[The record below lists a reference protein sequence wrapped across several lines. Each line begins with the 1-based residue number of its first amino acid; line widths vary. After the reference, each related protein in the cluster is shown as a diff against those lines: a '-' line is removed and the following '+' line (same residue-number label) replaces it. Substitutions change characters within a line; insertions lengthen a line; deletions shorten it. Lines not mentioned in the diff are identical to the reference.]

1 MSKIFIIAEAGINH
15 NGQMELAHKL
25 VEAAAEAGADYVK
38 FQTFKTGHLV
48 SSAAPKAAYQ
58 AIQQASEP
66 GESQYDMLRRL
77 ELDRNAHLQLIEH
90 CKRSRI
96 RFLSTAFDL
105 ESIDLL
111 LEFGMSMFKIPSGEI
126 TNLPYLRKI
135 GSLGKS
141 VVLSTGMSTMEE
153 IKQALDVLTT
163 SGTPLK
169 KITLLQCTTEYPA
182 PMDEVNLK
190 AMLSL
195 GETFGVK
202 SGYSDHTQGIEIA
215 IAAAA
220 LGATIIE
227 KHFTLNRSLPGPD
240 HKASLEP
247 HELKAMIKAIRNV
260 EKALGTGIKEP
271 SHSELKHLTAGRTS
285 IHLAIALPAGH
296 ILTDT
301 DLQMK
306 RPGNGISPMQMDA
319 IIGRKLKIKLEAD
332 TQLKMDH
339 LQ

>member
-1 MSKIFIIAEAGINH
+1 MTKIIIIAEAGVNH

-48 SSAAPKAAYQ
+48 TSAAPKAAYQ
-58 AIQQASEP
+58 AIQQGSEP

-77 ELDRNAHLQLIEH
+77 ELDRNAHLQLIEQ

-111 LEFGMSMFKIPSGEI
+111 LEFGMSLFKIPSGEI

-135 GSLGKS
+135 GSLKKS
-141 VVLSTGMSTMEE
+141 VALSTGMSTMEE
-153 IKQALDVLTT
+153 IKQAVDVLTAA
-163 SGTPLK
+163 GTPLN

-182 PMDEVNLK
+182 PMEDVNLK

-195 GETFGVK
+195 GETFNVR
-202 SGYSDHTQGIEIA
+202 SGFSDHTQGIEIA

-220 LGATIIE
+220 LGAKIIE

-247 HELKAMIKAIRNV
+247 HELKAMVKAIRNV
-260 EKALGTGIKEP
+260 EKALGSGIKEP
-271 SHSELKHLTAGRTS
+271 LPSELKNLTAARKS
-285 IHLAIALPAGH
+285 IHLATDLPAGH
-296 ILTDT
+296 ILTET
-301 DLQMK
+301 DLAMK
-306 RPGNGISPMQMDA
+306 RPGNGISPMLMDA
-319 IIGRKLKIKLEAD
+319 IIGRKLNIKLEAD
-332 TQLKMDH
+332 TQLQMDH
-339 LQ
+339 LL

>member
-1 MSKIFIIAEAGINH
+1 MSKIFIIAEAGVNH

-48 SSAAPKAAYQ
+48 TSAAPKAAYQ
-58 AIQQASEP
+58 AIQQTSEP

-111 LEFGMSMFKIPSGEI
+111 LEFGIGLFKIPSGEI

-135 GSLGKS
+135 GSLGKP
-141 VVLSTGMSTMEE
+141 VVLSTGMATMEE
-153 IKQALDVLTT
+153 IKQALDILTT
-163 SGTPLK
+163 SGTSLK

-182 PMDEVNLK
+182 PMEEVNLK

-202 SGYSDHTQGIEIA
+202 SGFSDHTQGIEIA

-247 HELKAMIKAIRNV
+247 HELKAMVKAIRNV
-260 EKALGTGIKEP
+260 EKALGSGVKEP
-271 SHSELKHLTAGRTS
+271 SPSELKNLTAARKS
-285 IHLAIALPAGH
+285 IHLSGDLPAGH
-296 ILTDT
+296 ILTEK
-301 DLQMK
+301 DLEMK
-306 RPGNGISPMQMDA
+306 RPGDGISPMQMDE
-319 IIGRKLKIKLEAD
+319 IIGRKLKVKLVAD
-332 TQLKMDH
+332 TQLKMDQ

>member
-1 MSKIFIIAEAGINH
+1 MSKIIIIAEAGVNH

-48 SSAAPKAAYQ
+48 TSAAPKAAYQ
-58 AIQQASEP
+58 AIQQANEP

-77 ELDRNAHLQLIEH
+77 ELDRSAHLQLIEH

-111 LEFGMSMFKIPSGEI
+111 LEFGMGLFKIPSGEI

-141 VVLSTGMSTMEE
+141 VVLSTGMSTMKE
-153 IKQALDVLTT
+153 IKQALDILIT
-163 SGTPLK
+163 SGTQLK

-182 PMDEVNLK
+182 PMEEVNLK

-202 SGYSDHTQGIEIA
+202 SGFSDHTQGIEIA

-260 EKALGTGIKEP
+260 EKALGSGIKEP
-271 SHSELKHLTAGRTS
+271 SPSELKNLAAARKS
-285 IHLAIALPAGH
+285 IHLAANLPAGH
-296 ILTDT
+296 ILSET
-301 DLQMK
+301 DLEMK
-306 RPGNGISPMQMDA
+306 RPGNGISPMLMDE
-319 IIGRKLKIKLEAD
+319 IIGRKLKIKLGAD
-332 TQLKMDH
+332 TQLQMDQ